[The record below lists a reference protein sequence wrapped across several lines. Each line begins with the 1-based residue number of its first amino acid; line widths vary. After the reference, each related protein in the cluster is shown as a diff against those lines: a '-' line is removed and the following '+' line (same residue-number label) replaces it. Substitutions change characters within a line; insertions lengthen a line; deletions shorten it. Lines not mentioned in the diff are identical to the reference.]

1 MINKISSKNLFFLFL
16 LFHIALWTL
25 VPSISNLNLPLDTI
39 EALAWASNP
48 DWGYNKHPP
57 LSAFVVGVI
66 YEIFKTNDWAYYLL
80 SQIFVIVGFL
90 FVWKLSLSFF
100 SKKIFTFLS
109 VLILETIVF
118 FNYTTPEFNVY
129 VCQIPIKALVI
140 YFFWKSINNNK
151 TLDWLIVGIFSALG
165 VLTHYSFFFL
175 LLSLFIFFLIFG
187 DNQKK
192 KYFTNITISFLVFI
206 IFLTPHLIWLHYN
219 DYITIIYALGRT
231 GIESKNLVSHIYN
244 PLVFLFKQFGMLFL
258 FLLLF
263 FSILS
268 FKKLRIKI
276 NFFDKKKLF
285 LICITFL
292 PIFLVLFLSI
302 ISGAKIRT
310 MWMSSF
316 YLFFGI
322 LFFYYFKD
330 FVSLNKI
337 KRFIFLSL
345 IVFIISPITYLYI
358 SLTNDFKRTDYPGE
372 EISQLVQKK
381 WDDNFINDI
390 NIVIGDEWSAGNL
403 SYHLKSRPIWTN
415 NLKNELILTNK
426 NQGVIYTGNPKI
438 LKRVCP
444 GVFGTIKP
452 VGYCMIGQK

>member
-1 MINKISSKNLFFLFL
+1 
-16 LFHIALWTL
+16 
-25 VPSISNLNLPLDTI
+25 
-39 EALAWASNP
+39 
-48 DWGYNKHPP
+48 
-57 LSAFVVGVI
+57 
-66 YEIFKTNDWAYYLL
+66 
-80 SQIFVIVGFL
+80 
-90 FVWKLSLSFF
+90 
-100 SKKIFTFLS
+100 
-109 VLILETIVF
+109 
-118 FNYTTPEFNVY
+118 
-129 VCQIPIKALVI
+129 
-140 YFFWKSINNNK
+140 
-151 TLDWLIVGIFSALG
+151 
-165 VLTHYSFFFL
+165 
-175 LLSLFIFFLIFG
+175 
-187 DNQKK
+187 
-192 KYFTNITISFLVFI
+192 
-206 IFLTPHLIWLHYN
+206 
-219 DYITIIYALGRT
+219 
-231 GIESKNLVSHIYN
+231 
-244 PLVFLFKQFGMLFL
+244 MLFL
-258 FLLLF
+258 FFLLF

-322 LFFYYFKD
+322 IFFYYFKD

-337 KRFIFLSL
+337 KRFILLSS

-415 NLKNELILTNK
+415 NLKIN
-426 NQGVIYTGNPKI
+426 
-438 LKRVCP
+438 
-444 GVFGTIKP
+444 
-452 VGYCMIGQK
+452 